1 MRGTAMSHFP
11 NRFFLFIMLAAICLP
26 TPLAAYSSS
35 TDSLAFVENGTSDY
49 SIILPPHP
57 SEVDRFAAKELQ
69 RYVRRISGAVL
80 PISDVQTPHSVLIGI
95 SFAREYGIPVN
106 GDELGFDGY
115 VIKTEGDGVVL
126 AGREE
131 RGTLYAVYSFLE
143 QIGCRWYAPNFEFY
157 GKWGGQYIPEK
168 SSITLPALDIIRK
181 PDYKYRKEYVEEGWT
196 HTVAADKKLISWM
209 AKVGMNTLVYPLNYD
224 GENRVVWD
232 KVRKSLIPELKKR
245 GLLIEVGG
253 HGYQN
258 FLPPAEYFA
267 KHPDWFGTWDGKR
280 SEDANVVFNTANKAA
295 MNQFT
300 DNVLSY
306 LKSHPEINILDLWPP
321 DGARW
326 SNDSANL
333 ALGSPSDRQAL
344 LLNHI
349 AGVIRKLY
357 PKMKVES
364 IAYSY
369 YLKPPG
375 RVIIDQP
382 NILMDFCP
390 ISRSFAHPIWDTASA
405 ENARYDRILES
416 WLDGRAFKGEMGFYS
431 YYTKYAWR
439 SLPVV
444 IPHLIQ
450 REMAYWHSL
459 GVVGIGCFSEPGNWF
474 TYQLNHYVIAEAS
487 WNSAVNVGSLI
498 NNYTTT
504 EFGPAAKFVT
514 RYFKIME
521 RTVPL
526 ASRIQGTP
534 PATFAEMQKY
544 MHDFETCKKLLKRA
558 LSVSSGNEEAEFLI
572 HKLELSLQ
580 YATLDLKIR
589 EEGISL
595 ANRDLND
602 PFNDIKC
609 LMNDYKAMSKLFD
622 DNLSEG
628 VFIRR
633 NGYYPEW

>member
-1 MRGTAMSHFP
+1 MRGIAMDHFKKRNSP
-11 NRFFLFIMLAAICLP
+11 FLTLAVICSLIP
-26 TPLAAYSSS
+26 FAAYGSSPGS
-35 TDSLAFVENGTSDY
+35 WNFVENGHSRY
-49 SIILPPHP
+49 SIVLSSHP
-57 SEVDRFAAKELQ
+57 SEVERFAADELQ
-69 RYVRRISGAVL
+69 KYIRQISGAVL
-80 PISDVQTPHSVLIGI
+80 PIVVVPTSHSIFIGE
-95 SFAREYGIPVN
+95 SLAKTNGIPMGSNV
-106 GDELGFDGY
+106 LGLDGY
-115 VIKTEGDGVVL
+115 VIKSVGDSLVV

-157 GKWGGQYIPEK
+157 GKWGGQYVPK
-168 SSITLPALDIIRK
+168 MSSITLPALNIIRK

-232 KVRKSLIPELKKR
+232 RVRRSLIPELQKR

-280 SEDANVVFNTANKAA
+280 SEDANVVFNTANRAA
-295 MNQFT
+295 MKQFT
-300 DNVLSY
+300 DNILSY
-306 LKSHPEINILDLWPP
+306 LKSHPEIDVLDLWPP

-344 LLNHI
+344 LLNHV

-390 ISRSFAHPIWDTASA
+390 ISRSFAYPIWDTASA
-405 ENARYDRILES
+405 ENARYDRILKS
-416 WLDGRAFKGEMGFYS
+416 WLDGKAFKGEMGFYS

-444 IPHLIQ
+444 VPHLIQ
-450 REMAYWHSL
+450 REMAYLHSI
-459 GVVGIGCFSEPGNWF
+459 GVDGIGCFSELGNWF

-487 WNSAVNVGSLI
+487 WNSAVNVDSLI
-498 NNYTTT
+498 NDYTTT
-504 EFGPAAKFVT
+504 DFGPAAKFVT

-544 MHDFETCKKLLKRA
+544 MHDFETCEELLKRA
-558 LSVSSGNEEAEFLI
+558 LSASSGNEEAGFLI
-572 HKLELSLQ
+572 HKLELCLQ
-580 YATLDLKIR
+580 YATLDLQIR

-595 ANRDLND
+595 ANRNLND
-602 PFNDIKC
+602 PFNDIKR
-609 LMNDYKAMSKLFD
+609 LVNDYKAMSKLFD